1 MSASQSHAVKPLNSL
16 LDAIVRVPGSKSV
29 AARALI
35 CAALSTGT
43 STVSNLPS
51 GDDTESMLAG
61 LMQLGLKIE
70 RHGDEARFT
79 SSFDVEQSQPLVLDA
94 RLAGTT
100 ARFLTAL
107 SALRSGEVV
116 ITGEEALRKRPMHD
130 LHQALSDIGFDVS
143 PLNGTGML
151 PVAVKRG
158 EQKSARVNIAATTS
172 SQFTT
177 ALMLI
182 APRLSQG
189 LTIITEGDVVSQS
202 YLDMTVGVQQSFG
215 VLPTESNEQI
225 FRYTPS
231 EYVGTNYEVEPD
243 ASSASYPLAAAA
255 IVGGRVV
262 LSGLGRSSL
271 QGDSKFVDVLVRMG
285 CAVEYIGD
293 DVALTRLADQPL
305 MGVAV
310 DMRDM
315 SDLVPTLAVVASFA
329 QTATTITG
337 VGFIRNKESDRIGDL
352 AHELRQLGVSVDEL
366 HDGLTVHPS
375 ITHAGAIDTHHDH
388 RLAMSIALIGL
399 VTPGV
404 VINDPMVV
412 TKSWPEYWTML
423 GALQ

>member
-1 MSASQSHAVKPLNSL
+1 MSASQSHTVKPLNSL
-16 LDAIVRVPGSKSV
+16 LDATVRVPGSKSV

-35 CAALSTGT
+35 CAALSTGK

-70 RHGDEARFT
+70 RHGDEARFA
-79 SSFDVEQSQPLVLDA
+79 SSFDIEQTQPLVLDA

-130 LHQALSDIGFDVS
+130 LHQALSDIGFDIS

-189 LTIITEGDVVSQS
+189 LTIVTEGDVVSQS

-215 VLPTESNEQI
+215 VTPNESREHI
-225 FRYTPS
+225 FRYTPC

-293 DVALTRLADQPL
+293 DVVLSRSAEQPL
-305 MGVAV
+305 MGVMV

-315 SDLVPTLAVVASFA
+315 SDLVPTLAVVAAFA
-329 QTATTITG
+329 QSATTITG
-337 VGFIRNKESDRIGDL
+337 VGFIRKKESDRIGDL

-375 ITHAGAIDTHHDH
+375 TVHAGIIDTHHDH
-388 RLAMSIALIGL
+388 RIAMSLALIGL

-404 VINDPMVV
+404 VINDSMVV

>member
-1 MSASQSHAVKPLNSL
+1 
-16 LDAIVRVPGSKSV
+16 
-29 AARALI
+29 
-35 CAALSTGT
+35 
-43 STVSNLPS
+43 
-51 GDDTESMLAG
+51 
-61 LMQLGLKIE
+61 
-70 RHGDEARFT
+70 
-79 SSFDVEQSQPLVLDA
+79 
-94 RLAGTT
+94 
-100 ARFLTAL
+100 
-107 SALRSGEVV
+107 
-116 ITGEEALRKRPMHD
+116 
-130 LHQALSDIGFDVS
+130 
-143 PLNGTGML
+143 
-151 PVAVKRG
+151 
-158 EQKSARVNIAATTS
+158 
-172 SQFTT
+172 
-177 ALMLI
+177 
-182 APRLSQG
+182 SQG

-231 EYVGTNYEVEPD
+231 EYVGTDYEVEPD